1 MFRREFDCQ
10 LASSGRS
17 ALALLERDPFDC
29 AFIDYRMPTMDGL
42 QLAAVMAERWPTVV
56 RMIVTGNAEV
66 RARGGPGGAAA
77 RQAVDPRAD
86 PRGLPASRAATV
98 AAAVGLRATRG
109 GRRR

>member
-66 RARGGPGGAAA
+66 RELRDAHEAGLVALLLGKPWTREQILEGY
-77 RQAVDPRAD
+77 RRAVP
-86 PRGLPASRAATV
+86 PPSRP
-98 AAAVGLRATRG
+98 L
-109 GRRR
+109 